1 MALGT
6 DGSIILCT
14 ESGHVY
20 VRSRNAKGG
29 QTAGAKTFKFQRMPF
44 LQRVVR
50 VSANSTGAF
59 GALRS
64 DSKPKAINIVG
75 NSLSQDLAGI
85 QPFTAF
91 DTSEGIQGHGGHHIV
106 SEATKDDDDDVG
118 DDSSILQDVQLVKDF
133 CDLLISDEN
142 MRQDGRYLFADAKN
156 RHGADLLVITKSGFQ
171 VPVHRVILA
180 SRSTGLYRVLL
191 GESLQDKSLLVEF
204 SGCLPAKDG
213 LDKLYF
219 HGVHPLTTLILL
231 HYLYTDGLLA
241 VWDPRI
247 GSALEDQFTK
257 VAVSPAQIRSQ
268 LQYLSKSL
276 RLQSILSSIEAH
288 TKRSP
293 MPSLSAN
300 MQSLLDAV
308 QDTSKPAT
316 ASINVNPLMPN
327 VILEL
332 YDKNVHCHSVILR
345 ARSPFFAGLFDDEDW
360 TTMRWRPDGTISV
373 NLKHVKWRA
382 FSYVIRYIYCGG
394 DKEIFDVL
402 GECDAV
408 VSFACP
414 THWLA
419 DFVQNVDDVLEF
431 MFEVM
436 DIAVSA
442 FSIWPDRLLN
452 SQFRASFCL
461 TVWASSVLL

>member
-50 VSANSTGAF
+50 VSGNSTGAF

-64 DSKPKAINIVG
+64 DSKPKAIDIFG

-85 QPFTAF
+85 QPFSAF
-91 DTSEGIQGHGGHHIV
+91 DTSEEIQGHIGRHFV
-106 SEATKDDDDDVG
+106 PDSTKDDDDDGG
-118 DDSSILQDVQLVKDF
+118 DDSSIMQDVKLVKDF

-142 MRQDGRYLFADAKN
+142 LRQDGRHLFADAKS
-156 RHGADLLVITKSGFQ
+156 RHGADLVLISESAFQ

-180 SRSTGLYRVLL
+180 SRSTVLCKVLL
-191 GESLQDKSLLVEF
+191 GESLQDKSLLIEL
-204 SGCLPAKDG
+204 SNRLPTEDG
-213 LDKLYF
+213 LDRLFF
-219 HGVHPLTTLILL
+219 HGIHPLTTLILL

-247 GSALEDQFTK
+247 GSALEDQLTK
-257 VAVSPAQIRSQ
+257 LAVSPAQIRSQ
-268 LQYLSKSL
+268 LQHLSKSL
-276 RLQSILSSIEAH
+276 RLQSLLSSIEAH
-288 TKRSP
+288 TKRPPS
-293 MPSLSAN
+293 PSLSAD
-300 MQSLLDAV
+300 MQSLLDVV
-308 QDTSKPAT
+308 QDTSKSAT
-316 ASINVNPLMPN
+316 ASIPGNPLMPN

-332 YDKNVHCHSVILR
+332 SDKNVHCHSVILR

-360 TTMRWRPDGTISV
+360 TSKRWRPEGTISV

-382 FSYVIRYIYCGG
+382 FSFVIRYIYCGG

-402 GECDAV
+402 GE
-408 VSFACP
+408 
-414 THWLA
+414 
-419 DFVQNVDDVLEF
+419 
-431 MFEVM
+431 
-436 DIAVSA
+436 
-442 FSIWPDRLLN
+442 
-452 SQFRASFCL
+452 
-461 TVWASSVLL
+461 